1 MKRTVSV
8 APGIVL
14 EALNTHVK
22 KDGLFFPVERLPLL
36 LRPLS
41 YVLPLTYGA
50 DALRGALSNGA
61 SMPLLLDFAALAGFC
76 ALLFVISVR
85 NVRRKWI
92 V

>member
-1 MKRTVSV
+1 M
-8 APGIVL
+8 L
-14 EALNTHVK
+14 FLC
-22 KDGLFFPVERLPLL
+22 GLFLPIERLPLL
-36 LRPLS
+36 LRPIS

-61 SMPLLLDFAALAGFC
+61 SMPLSLDFAALAGFC
-76 ALLFVISVR
+76 AFLFAFSVR